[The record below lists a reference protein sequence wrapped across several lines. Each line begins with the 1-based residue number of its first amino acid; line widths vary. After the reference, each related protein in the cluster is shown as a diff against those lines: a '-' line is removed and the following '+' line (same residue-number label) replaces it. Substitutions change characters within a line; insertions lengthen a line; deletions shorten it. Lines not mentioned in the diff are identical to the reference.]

1 MKKLFLI
8 ILSLVLAA
16 SCVKKEP
23 VSDFPSQTPQE
34 PAGDP
39 SVDPPAEAD
48 KPAPGE
54 YFMHVVQTTDI
65 HGHLVEIDETQTH
78 YRLAYIAKKT
88 KALRERGDQ
97 YDKDRLLLLDGGD
110 LYQGASVSNLLAGW
124 PIYTSME
131 MMDYDAV
138 AVGNHE
144 FDWGFETMSDADAT
158 LLDYQWRDHTY
169 ENKVPMVCANLYRYG
184 SRDAHAKDYV
194 VVEKLAYNS
203 KDQAIKVKIGV
214 VGYAMNYASSIMT
227 SKFSGMGY
235 SIIENYNNADIIAAS
250 LEKTEGCDA
259 TVLLTHDSASYAA
272 EHLPQGSSVDLVL
285 GGHTHNVQSGT
296 ASTGVTFLQGG
307 RFCEHYAYADLKFVV
322 DNDGNVSF
330 AGVENQQIVAVD
342 ANRDYRPAYVDTEIK
357 EVSDFALDA
366 ISEALGTVVGYINVS
381 ATTSYIA
388 GSGNRSSTMGNWMCD
403 ILRRIGEADVAF
415 VNAGGIR
422 TTFPLDGQPARNI
435 TVADIYDIFPFDNT
449 VYVYNITYAELLQ
462 LFEYSLTVS
471 GQRLFSRMT
480 GIDCRF
486 TTQYKVYSLT
496 KDGTVI
502 YQNGTWTGNW
512 ASRSVTLAV
521 SEYVATTQEI
531 DSSTGLGNPL
541 IEWNNT
547 SRLISD
553 SLIDNESA
561 ILVLKDE
568 AASSGGLLSIDT
580 QPHFFQY

>member
-1 MKKLFLI
+1 MKKIFLI
-8 ILSLVLAA
+8 LLSLVFAV

-39 SVDPPAEAD
+39 SEDPPEDPD
-48 KPAPGE
+48 KPSPGA
-54 YFMHVVQTTDI
+54 YYMHVIQTTDM
-65 HGHLVEIDETQTH
+65 HGHIVEVEDSQPH

-88 KALRERGDQ
+88 KALRVRGDQ

-110 LYQGASVSNLLAGW
+110 MYQGASISNLLNGW
-124 PIYTSME
+124 PIYTSMGIME
-131 MMDYDAV
+131 YDAA

-144 FDWGFETMSDADAT
+144 FDWGFETVTDRDAT
-158 LLDYQWRDHTY
+158 LPDYQWQDHTY
-169 ENKVPMVCANLYRYG
+169 ENKIPMVCANLYRYG
-184 SRDAHAKDYV
+184 SRDAHSKDYV

-203 KDQAIKVKIGV
+203 KEQAIKVKIGV
-214 VGYAMNYASSIMT
+214 VGFAMDYANSILT
-227 SKFSGMGY
+227 SKFTGLGY
-235 SIIENYNNADIIAAS
+235 SIIEDYNIPDLIATS
-250 LEKTEGCDA
+250 LEKQEGCDA

-272 EHLPQGSSVDLVL
+272 EHLPQGTALDLVL
-285 GGHTHNVQSGT
+285 GGHTHNTQSGI
-296 ASTGVTFLQGG
+296 AANGVHFLQGG

-322 DNDGNVSF
+322 DDSGNVSF
-330 AGVENQQIVAVD
+330 AGVENKQIMTVEAG
-342 ANRDYRPAYVDTEIK
+342 RDTRPANIDPEIC
-357 EVSDFALDA
+357 EVSDFALEA
-366 ISEALGTVVGYINVS
+366 ISEALGTVVGHINVN
-381 ATTSYIA
+381 ATTSFIN

-422 TTFPLDGQPARNI
+422 ATFPLNGQPTRDI

-462 LFEYSLTVS
+462 VFDYSLTVTGKS
-471 GQRLFSRMT
+471 LFSRMT

-486 TTQYKVYSLT
+486 TTQYKVNSLT

-502 YQNGTWTGNW
+502 YQNGAWTGDW
-512 ASRSVTLAV
+512 ASRNVTLAV

-531 DSSTGLGNPL
+531 DGSTGLGNPL

-547 SRLISD
+547 SRLISNT
-553 SLIDNESA
+553 LVDNENA
-561 ILVLKDE
+561 ILVLKEE
-568 AASSGGLLSIDT
+568 AAASGGLLSIDT
-580 QPHFFQY
+580 KPHFVQ